1 METIQT
7 IGLSKS
13 FGDTQAVNDISI
25 NVNEG
30 EIYGF
35 LGLNGA
41 GKTTAIRILLGMIK
55 PSRGSFLLF
64 GKRPAQHP
72 DIWNQV
78 GYLVETPY
86 GYPDLSVEENL
97 EIYFRLRQLSD
108 RQQLNDIIEQLQ
120 LEPYRHKKARHLSL
134 GNMQRLGL
142 AKALMH
148 KPRLLILDEPTNGL
162 DPAGIVEVRQLLQS
176 LAKEG
181 ATIFL
186 SSHILHEIS
195 IIANRIGIIHK
206 GHLVEEIHT
215 EVLDKALVRK
225 LQINTANNSGA
236 INLLKQN
243 GFVPDIGDEH
253 FITLTEQKAIDHP
266 DMVNELLT
274 NAGLSPR
281 HLAVYEED
289 LEHYFLRIIDRQ
301 APAI

>member
-7 IGLSKS
+7 INLSKN
-13 FGDTQAVNDISI
+13 FGNTRAVNDISI
-25 NVNEG
+25 HVNEG

-41 GKTTAIRILLGMIK
+41 GKTTAIRMLLGMIK

-64 GKRPAQHP
+64 GKKTAQHP

-86 GYPDLSVEENL
+86 AYPDLSVAENL
-97 EIYFRLRQLSD
+97 EIYHKLRQLRD
-108 RQQLNDIIEQLQ
+108 RSQISAIIEQLQ
-120 LEPYRHKKARHLSL
+120 LGPYRDKKARHLSL

-181 ATIFL
+181 STIFL

-195 IIANRIGIIHK
+195 IIANRIGIIHQ
-206 GHLVEEIHT
+206 GHLIEELYT
-215 EVLDKALVRK
+215 DALDKALIRK
-225 LQINTANNSGA
+225 LHIKTNNNTQA
-236 INLLKQN
+236 ISLLQQN
-243 GFVPDIGDEH
+243 GFAPASGHEG
-253 FITLTEQKAIDHP
+253 FIALDEQKAIDHP
-266 DMVNELLT
+266 EQVAVLLS
-274 NAGLSPR
+274 NAGLPPK
-281 HLAVYEED
+281 HLAVFEED
-289 LEHYFLRIIDRQ
+289 LEHYFLRIIESQ
-301 APAI
+301 SPAV